1 MAQLSQNVTMTD
13 EHDAADAAADALTAG
28 QVGHLVAALRQL
40 ADEARAT
47 RTQLAAHL
55 DADRGAVEARRRAWD
70 AVAGFAAS
78 IPGRALMTLLGVV
91 LAAGLARALGLD
103 AAYLQAVAGVIVP
116 G

>member
-1 MAQLSQNVTMTD
+1 MHD
-13 EHDAADAAADALTAG
+13 EPTDAADAAADALTAG
-28 QVGHLVAALRQL
+28 QTGHLVAALRQL
-40 ADEARAT
+40 AEEARTT
-47 RTQLAAHL
+47 RALLSAHL
-55 DADRGAVEARRRAWD
+55 EADRRAVDARALAWA

-78 IPGRALMTLLGVV
+78 IPGRALMTLLGIV